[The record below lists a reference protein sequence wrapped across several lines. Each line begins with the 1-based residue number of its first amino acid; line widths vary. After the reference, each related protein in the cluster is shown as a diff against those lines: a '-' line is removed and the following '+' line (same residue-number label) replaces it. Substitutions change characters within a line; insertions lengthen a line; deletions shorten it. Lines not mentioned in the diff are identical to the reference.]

1 LVEKLS
7 KSGLLQG
14 INSDLVLNKPE
25 LDIKINRDLA
35 ADLGVTIAEIGRTL
49 ESLLGGR
56 QVTRYRDGN
65 EQYDVI
71 VQLKSDKR
79 NNPNDISDIYV
90 RGTNQKLFPLSS
102 MVTLTETVGPMEL
115 NHFSQRRAIKISAGL
130 SPGVSIGEA
139 LKEVERLARETLP
152 VSAQLDFDGQSLEY
166 FESKDTLTFVFF
178 LSLLFIFLVLAAQFE
193 SFVQP
198 LVIVST
204 VPLALSGAILTIL
217 IGGGSLNV
225 YSQIGLIALVGLI
238 AKHGILI
245 VEFANKCVS
254 NGMSF
259 YDAVIEAATLRFRPI
274 IMTTISTICGAL
286 PLALASGPGSEAR
299 EQIGWIVVG
308 GMAFGTFLTLFVLPT
323 VYLWINICVT
333 SLSTQKQRD

>member
-1 LVEKLS
+1 
-7 KSGLLQG
+7 
-14 INSDLVLNKPE
+14 
-25 LDIKINRDLA
+25 
-35 ADLGVTIAEIGRTL
+35 
-49 ESLLGGR
+49 
-56 QVTRYRDGN
+56 
-65 EQYDVI
+65 
-71 VQLKSDKR
+71 
-79 NNPNDISDIYV
+79 
-90 RGTNQKLFPLSS
+90 
-102 MVTLTETVGPMEL
+102 
-115 NHFSQRRAIKISAGL
+115 
-130 SPGVSIGEA
+130 
-139 LKEVERLARETLP
+139 
-152 VSAQLDFDGQSLEY
+152 
-166 FESKDTLTFVFF
+166 
-178 LSLLFIFLVLAAQFE
+178 LLFIFLVLAAQFE

>member
-1 LVEKLS
+1 
-7 KSGLLQG
+7 
-14 INSDLVLNKPE
+14 
-25 LDIKINRDLA
+25 
-35 ADLGVTIAEIGRTL
+35 
-49 ESLLGGR
+49 
-56 QVTRYRDGN
+56 
-65 EQYDVI
+65 
-71 VQLKSDKR
+71 
-79 NNPNDISDIYV
+79 
-90 RGTNQKLFPLSS
+90 
-102 MVTLTETVGPMEL
+102 M
-115 NHFSQRRAIKISAGL
+115 
-130 SPGVSIGEA
+130 
-139 LKEVERLARETLP
+139 
-152 VSAQLDFDGQSLEY
+152 DFDGQSREY

-217 IGGGSLNV
+217 IAGGSLNV

-254 NGMSF
+254 KDMSF

-308 GMAFGTFLTLFVLPT
+308 GMAFGTFLTLFVLPI

-333 SLSTQKQRD
+333 SLSTQKLRD